1 MRLEISIRFGLHSL
15 LAKQIDE
22 QLRLKFPDS
31 RHKRVEQVATKNISE
46 EAWLEKT
53 AAEIRSGEFLMAYD
67 LAIRGLE
74 AYPES
79 DLLKYHAV
87 LALARS
93 GATERAE
100 ELYGAFGLQDVGTED
115 IASLGARMAKDKFF
129 AGDGRANR
137 KDSLR
142 AAQLYQEVFEKSGGY
157 YPAINAAT
165 MSLFAGDTANCA
177 RMAALARERSAA
189 AEHDGG
195 PQAHYW
201 RAATRAE
208 ASLLLNELDEAKA
221 AIMEAADHIDGDY
234 SASASTRSQLLRIC
248 AAMEL
253 NIGLLDPL
261 KPPSVI
267 YYSGHMIAR
276 AGRSGQFD
284 VDSEEMVRSQIDDL
298 LNKRDVGFGFGSLA
312 CGSDILF
319 AEALLARG
327 AEVHAVIPFDLEE
340 FAEVSVCCGGPGWKE
355 RMDDCLAR
363 ATSVTQATTGAYLGD
378 DSLFNYAA
386 RIAMGFARIKAQNL
400 SADLHMLAVWNGQKP
415 KFQAGT
421 AVDIAFWRERNFS
434 VEIIDCGPPATGNAG
449 AAPSTNNDGQDLTRK
464 IYPVAFADIKGFSK
478 LMENEL
484 AGFFEKVMGRLG
496 DVMDKYGDSVL
507 FRNTWGDAVHAV
519 FDDVSTAA
527 RCALEMQQTL
537 QELDVDT
544 AKLPVRPEMRMA
556 LDVGPVFEGYDFIKK
571 EQTYF
576 GSTLIRAA
584 RMEPITPVREVFVTE
599 AFAALSAMECADDIR
614 CEYVGH
620 LPLAHAYGDQ
630 RMYLL
635 RENSGSDLTDC

>member
-1 MRLEISIRFGLHSL
+1 M
-15 LAKQIDE
+15 
-22 QLRLKFPDS
+22 
-31 RHKRVEQVATKNISE
+31 ATNDITV

-74 AYPES
+74 SYPENN
-79 DLLKYHAV
+79 LLKFQAV

-100 ELYGAFGLQDVGTED
+100 ELYGAFELQNAGTED
-115 IASLGARMAKDKFF
+115 TSSLGARIAKDKFF
-129 AGDGRANR
+129 AGAGRANPN
-137 KDSLR
+137 DSSR

-165 MSLFAGDTANCA
+165 MWFFSGDTANCA
-177 RMAALARERSAA
+177 RMADLARERSVA
-189 AEHDGG
+189 AEHDDG

-208 ASLLLNELDEAKA
+208 ASLLLDELDEAKS
-221 AIMEAADHIDGDY
+221 AIEEAANHVNGDY
-234 SASASTRSQLLRIC
+234 SAAASTRSQLLRIC
-248 AAMEL
+248 AEMEL
-253 NIGLLDPL
+253 DIGLLDPL
-261 KPPSVI
+261 KPPSII
-267 YYSGHMIAR
+267 YYSGHMIAS
-276 AGRSGQFD
+276 AGRSGQFG
-284 VDSEEMVRSQIDDL
+284 VDSEEVVRSQIDEL
-298 LNKRDVGFGFGSLA
+298 LKKYDVGFGFGSLA

-327 AEVHAVIPFDLEE
+327 AEVHAVIPFHLEE
-340 FAEVSVCCGGPGWKE
+340 FKEVSVYPGGPGWNE

-363 ATSVTQATTGAYLGD
+363 ATAVTQATTGAYLGD

-400 SADLHMLAVWNGQKP
+400 SADLNMFAVWNGQKP

-421 AVDIAFWRERNFS
+421 AVDVAFWRAQKLSIET
-434 VEIIDCGPPATGNAG
+434 IDCGPPAKGSANA
-449 AAPSTNNDGQDLTRK
+449 AASTKAKKHNLTRK
-464 IYPVAFADIKGFSK
+464 IYPVVFADIKGFSK
-478 LMENEL
+478 LLDNDL
-484 AGFFEKVMGRLG
+484 ADFLEKVMGRLG
-496 DVMDKYGDSVL
+496 GAMDKYGDSVL

-527 RCALEMQQTL
+527 KCALEMQKAL
-537 QELDVDT
+537 HELDSD
-544 AKLPVRPEMRMA
+544 AFKLPVRPEMRMA

-571 EQTYF
+571 EKTYF
-576 GSTLIRAA
+576 GSTLTRAA

-599 AFAALSAMECADDIR
+599 AFAALSAMECTDDIR

-620 LPLAHAYGDQ
+620 LPLANAYGDL

-635 RENSGSDLTDC
+635 RQNSASRRTEG

>member
-1 MRLEISIRFGLHSL
+1 MARQDL
-15 LAKQIDE
+15 
-22 QLRLKFPDS
+22 
-31 RHKRVEQVATKNISE
+31 SE
-46 EAWLEKT
+46 EGWLEKT

-74 AYPES
+74 AYPKS

-93 GATERAE
+93 GATRRAE
-100 ELYGAFGLQDVGTED
+100 ELYGAFALQEVDTED
-115 IASLGARMAKDKFF
+115 IASLGARIAKDKFF
-129 AGDGRANR
+129 ARDGRANR
-137 KDSLR
+137 KDSLK
-142 AAQLYQEVFEKSGGY
+142 AARLYQEVFEKSGGY

-165 MSLFAGDTANCA
+165 MLFFSGDTANSA
-177 RMAALARERSAA
+177 RMAALARERSVA
-189 AEHDGG
+189 AEQGG
-195 PQAHYW
+195 GAQAHYW

-208 ASLLLNELDEAKA
+208 ASLLLNELEDAKS
-221 AIMEAADHIDGDY
+221 AIKEAANHVDGDY
-234 SASASTRSQLLRIC
+234 SASASTRAQLLRIC
-248 AAMEL
+248 AEMDL
-253 NIGLLDPL
+253 DSDLLDPL

-284 VDSEEMVRSQIDDL
+284 VGSEDAVRSRIDEL
-298 LNKRDVGFGFGSLA
+298 LNEHDVGFGFGSLA

-327 AEVHAVIPFDLEE
+327 AELHAVIPFDLEE
-340 FAEVSVCCGGPGWKE
+340 FAEVSVYCGGPGWKE
-355 RMDDCLAR
+355 RMDECLAR

-378 DSLFNYAA
+378 DSLFNYGA

-400 SADLHMLAVWNGQKP
+400 SADLRMLAVWNGQKP

-421 AVDIAFWRERNFS
+421 AVDVAFWQERNLNI
-434 VEIIDCGPPATGNAG
+434 EIIDCGPSAAGEAG
-449 AAPSTNNDGQDLTRK
+449 AFPSNNQNDRDLTRK
-464 IYPVAFADIKGFSK
+464 IYPVAFADIKGFSR
-478 LMENEL
+478 LSENDL
-484 AGFFEKVMGRLG
+484 ARFFEKVMGRLG
-496 DVMDKYGDSVL
+496 STMDKYGDSVL

-519 FDDVSTAA
+519 FDDVSSAA
-527 RCALEMQQTL
+527 RCALEMQKAL
-537 QELDVDT
+537 QELDID
-544 AKLPVRPEMRMA
+544 AIKLPVRPEMRMA

-571 EQTYF
+571 EDTYF

-599 AFAALSAMECADDIR
+599 AFAALSAMECADEIR

-635 RENSGSDLTDC
+635 RENSPSHRTDD